1 MTRILILLAISSL
14 LMGCMKTTCVS
25 DIQCEK
31 KLDWNDPKFSL
42 LRTVITNGANVG
54 K

>member
-1 MTRILILLAISSL
+1 
-14 LMGCMKTTCVS
+14 MGCMKTTCVS
-25 DIQCEK
+25 DMQCEK